1 MIISNKNQ
9 ISEMQLQGEGIKD
22 AFKKVL
28 ISPKEGWEGNVM
40 RVFKLKSG
48 GNTPKHEH
56 PWFHVN
62 YILKGKG
69 TLYLD
74 GTNYEI
80 EEGSFAYVPAGKT
93 HQFVNNSNDEL
104 EFICIVPEEGE
115 K

>member
-9 ISEMQLQGEGIKD
+9 VNGIQLQGEGIKD
-22 AFKKVL
+22 AFKKLL
-28 ISPKEGWEGNVM
+28 ISPKDGWEGHAL
-40 RVFKLKSG
+40 RVFELKSG
-48 GNTPKHEH
+48 GHTPKHEH

-69 TLYLD
+69 ILHLD
-74 GTNYEI
+74 GIDYEI

-93 HQFVNNSNDEL
+93 HQFINNSNGDL

>member
-1 MIISNKNQ
+1 MIVSNKNQ
-9 ISEMQLQGEGIKD
+9 ISEIQLQGEGIKD

-28 ISPKEGWEGNVM
+28 ISPNEGWEGNVM
-40 RVFKLKSG
+40 RVFKIKSG

-69 TLYLD
+69 ILYLD

-80 EEGSFAYVPAGKT
+80 KEGSFAYVPAGK
-93 HQFVNNSNDEL
+93 
-104 EFICIVPEEGE
+104 
-115 K
+115 